1 MQQFQSREADLKGLN
16 RCLFLVGEPIGISKA
31 WNELAQQCRGN
42 LLIMAADDQ
51 IYNTVGWDTRLDE
64 EVQKYPDRIFCMW
77 FNEGH
82 WGEKLCTF
90 PIVSRHWYATL
101 GYFTTG
107 IFECLY
113 DDLWITDLA
122 HRVDRLHYIG
132 LVYWSGILAWYIGK
146 KMGFSGVITQF
157 S

>member
-1 MQQFQSREADLKGLN
+1 
-16 RCLFLVGEPIGISKA
+16 
-31 WNELAQQCRGN
+31 
-42 LLIMAADDQ
+42 
-51 IYNTVGWDTRLDE
+51 
-64 EVQKYPDRIFCMW
+64 MW

-90 PIVSRHWYATL
+90 PIVSREWYATL

-113 DDLWITDLA
+113 DDIWITDLA